1 MAFDNEKAKRVLIP
15 AVMEA
20 EIKSIMSKV
29 PEKGIFGPVSWAM
42 QYPGTEHKGRFTTQ
56 YSAEHGCVIRASMI
70 VKGTSR
76 EISNYVFFGSKQECL
91 DWLND
96 KSHVEEL
103 IEIYNHLVEKAD
115 AMI

>member
-1 MAFDNEKAKRVLIP
+1 M
-15 AVMEA
+15 
-20 EIKSIMSKV
+20 
-29 PEKGIFGPVSWAM
+29 
-42 QYPGTEHKGRFTTQ
+42 
-56 YSAEHGCVIRASMI
+56 IRASMI